1 MGRILRLIALALL
14 FGVALTDAS
23 YGTENVPK
31 NSCSERETA
40 KSSAEWIAI
49 LIRNAAMLDEDI
61 PRCIRLCTETIE
73 QAQLAGEDAVV
84 AAAMMQR
91 SGARACHSGI
101 EDGVTD
107 FRKAMEMLPVT
118 VTADI
123 QLLFTQALFFRQKLL
138 GVDQTAFIL
147 IPAQMDH
154 NGKYLDVDQNIR
166 MRLLCDVA
174 TSRVDSDGGFAE
186 PLLLCTPML
195 PLTTSHDLYTRM
207 ELISLKSQAENAA
220 EESIGRTLSAVTTM
234 LRRDCQHPVT
244 RSLRIEML
252 LLAARLHLAAD
263 NCTRAEDCLNHAR
276 NESRLLGCQSTI
288 AACEIEWM
296 EIIGW
301 SDPEQYY
308 GRGLQSVEPLINA
321 INSSDLLER
330 LHTISN
336 NRKAGG
342 FCVRA
347 AFQKLLQERGESV
360 ASCALSASQALGRW
374 NTTRV
379 SQMLALQAQRISA
392 AQLRADK
399 EGRRSLTI
407 ARIGFGLF
415 CALAIILLRERW
427 LLRNMNQRLKAEI
440 LNTDRQRMLKE
451 RMELRLA
458 QTERLESL
466 GALAGG
472 IAHDFN
478 NLLVGVIGNA
488 DLLRHTEPVSAGG
501 MQCLDGIIRS
511 AETAAGLS
519 HKMLAYAGKQPAM
532 KRVIDLNDAVE
543 RMLPLLRAG
552 LGGRHQIGFT
562 PGEGDLLAEV
572 DAEQVDQILLN
583 LVSNAVHAT
592 GDNSGVIQITTGCT
606 FLNAVPV
613 DTPTF
618 GNRRIGGPFVWF
630 EVSDPGR
637 GIAENDLARVFE
649 PFYTTKEKSPGHG
662 FGLAVVYGHVNR
674 HDGLIQLTSGLG
686 QGSRFRILLP
696 RSSKSVPFAAEVPDH
711 RMPVRNTA
719 RMRVVALDD
728 QKNVLDV
735 VERSLQTIS
744 GQCTSFTC
752 ATSAME
758 FLAENQPVDCLL
770 LDMMMPVVDG
780 PSVLEEL
787 SNKGIQIPVVL
798 MSGYSSENL
807 GDYSGL
813 PLVRAVLQK
822 PFRPEDLISVLRQAV
837 AAPVGAAMGTET
849 KVIGGRS

>member
-1 MGRILRLIALALL
+1 MGRILRGIVLALL
-14 FGVALTDAS
+14 FVATPTQVACATDSVRKAEHPES
-23 YGTENVPK
+23 KTKAP
-31 NSCSERETA
+31 
-40 KSSAEWIAI
+40 SAAWISQ
-49 LIRNAAMLDEDI
+49 LNRNGRILDEDI
-61 PRCIRLCTETIE
+61 PRCISLCTETIE

-91 SGARACHSGI
+91 SAASACHSGI
-101 EDGVTD
+101 EHGVDD
-107 FRKAMEMLPVT
+107 FRGALEMFPVT

-123 QLLFTQALFFRQKLL
+123 QLLFTQALFFRQKLM
-138 GVDQTAFIL
+138 GVEQTAFIP
-147 IPAQMDH
+147 IPAEMDH
-154 NGKYLDVDQNIR
+154 DGKYLEVDQSIR

-174 TSRVDSDGGFAE
+174 ASRVDAE
-186 PLLLCTPML
+186 GKCLETLLPCLPMQ
-195 PLTTSHDLYTRM
+195 PLTTSHELYARI
-207 ELISLKSQAENAA
+207 ELIRLKNQARNGAQK
-220 EESIGRTLSAVTTM
+220 SVGWMLSSVTEL
-234 LRRDCQHPVT
+234 LRRDRQQPVT
-244 RSLRIEML
+244 RALRVEML
-252 LLAARLHLAAD
+252 LLAAGLHLAAD
-263 NCTRAEDCLNHAR
+263 NCTLAEDCLRQALSEAN
-276 NESRLLGCQSTI
+276 LLGCKSTI
-288 AACEIEWM
+288 AACEIERM
-296 EIIGW
+296 EIIAW
-301 SDPEQYY
+301 SDPGQYY
-308 GRGLQSVEPLINA
+308 HRGMQAVEKMIPA
-321 INSSDLLER
+321 INSPDLLER
-330 LHTISN
+330 LYKICSS
-336 NRKAGG
+336 
-342 FCVRA
+342 RA
-347 AFQKLLQERGESV
+347 SGDFSTRATLRMLLDERVESV
-360 ASCALSASQALGRW
+360 EFCALSSSQALGRW
-374 NTTRV
+374 NTNRV

-399 EGRRSLTI
+399 AGQRSLTI
-407 ARIGFGLF
+407 ARIGFGVF

-427 LLRNMNQRLKAEI
+427 LLRNMNRRLKTEI

-488 DLLRHTEPVSAGG
+488 DLLRHMEPVSVGG

-519 HKMLAYAGKQPAM
+519 RKMLAYAGKQPAM
-532 KRVIDLNDAVE
+532 KRVIDLNDTVE

-552 LGGRHQIGFT
+552 LGGRHQIAFI
-562 PGEGDLLAEV
+562 PGDGTLLAEV

-583 LVSNAVHAT
+583 LVTNAVHAT
-592 GDNSGVIQITTGCT
+592 GDNFSIIEVTTGCT
-606 FLNAVPV
+606 FLSGVPV

-630 EVSDPGR
+630 EVADQGR
-637 GIAENDLARVFE
+637 GIAEADLARVFE

-674 HDGLIQLTSGLG
+674 HDGLIQLTSGVG

-696 RSSKSVPFAAEVPDH
+696 HSSKTLYTPGDSSDR
-711 RMPVRNTA
+711 RMPVATNA
-719 RMRVVALDD
+719 PMHVVALDD
-728 QKNVLDV
+728 QRDVLDV
-735 VERSLQTIS
+735 VEWSLQTIS

-752 ATSAME
+752 ATSALE
-758 FLAENQPVDCLL
+758 FLAENHPVDCLL

-787 SNKGIQIPVVL
+787 SNKGIQVPVVL

-807 GDYSGL
+807 GDFSRL

-822 PFRPEDLISVLRQAV
+822 PFRPEDLIAVLRRAM
-837 AAPVGAAMGTET
+837 AAPADSTVRVET
-849 KVIGGRS
+849 KIIGGRN

>member
-1 MGRILRLIALALL
+1 MGRILRLIVLMSLL
-14 FGVALTDAS
+14 VSTLTHICHA
-23 YGTENVPK
+23 TEPVLRSGYPQQ
-31 NSCSERETA
+31 RIA
-40 KSSAEWIAI
+40 KSSAEWIAL
-49 LIRNAAMLDEDI
+49 LIRNATVLDEDI
-61 PRCIRLCTETIE
+61 PHCITLCTETIE

-91 SGARACHSGI
+91 SAARACHSGM

-107 FRKAMEMLPVT
+107 FRTAMEMFPVT

-138 GVDQTAFIL
+138 GVEQTAFIP

-154 NGKYLDVDQNIR
+154 DGKYLEVDQDIR
-166 MRLLCDVA
+166 LRLLCDVA
-174 TSRVDSDGGFAE
+174 ASRVDADGGSSE
-186 PLLLCTPML
+186 PLLLCAPML

-207 ELISLKSQAENAA
+207 ELISLKSQAEHSS
-220 EESIGRTLSAVTTM
+220 ESSIGRTLSAVTAM
-234 LRRDCQHPVT
+234 LRKDRLHRVS

-252 LLAARLHLAAD
+252 LLAARLYVAAD

-276 NESRLLGCQSTI
+276 IEARRLGCQSTI

-296 EIIGW
+296 ETIGW
-301 SDPEQYY
+301 SDPERHYV
-308 GRGLQSVEPLINA
+308 RGLQAVERMIPA
-321 INSSDLLER
+321 INSPDLLER
-330 LHTISN
+330 LHTICNS
-336 NRKAGG
+336 RAAGN
-342 FCVRA
+342 FSKRA
-347 AFQKLLQERGESV
+347 AFRKLLDERADAVEF
-360 ASCALSASQALGRW
+360 CALSSSQALGRW
-374 NTTRV
+374 NTRRV
-379 SQMLALQAQRISA
+379 SQMLAMQAQRISA

-399 EGRRSLTI
+399 EGQRSLII
-407 ARIGFGLF
+407 ARIGFGVF

-488 DLLRHTEPVSAGG
+488 DLLRHLEPVSASG

-519 HKMLAYAGKQPAM
+519 RKMLAYAGKQPAM

-552 LGGRHQIGFT
+552 LGGRHQIAFI
-562 PGEGDLLAEV
+562 PGDGALLAEV

-583 LVSNAVHAT
+583 LVTNAAHAT
-592 GDNSGVIQITTGCT
+592 GDQSGIIEVTTGST
-606 FLNAVPV
+606 FLSAIPV

-630 EVSDPGR
+630 EVTDHGR
-637 GIAENDLARVFE
+637 GIAESDLARVFE

-674 HDGLIQLTSGLG
+674 HDGLIQLSSGLG
-686 QGSRFRILLP
+686 EGSRFRILLP
-696 RSSKSVPFAAEVPDH
+696 RSSKCVHSAVNFPDH
-711 RMPVRNTA
+711 RMPEETSSP
-719 RMRVVALDD
+719 MHVVALDD
-728 QKNVLDV
+728 QRDVLDV
-735 VERSLQTIS
+735 VERSLETIA

-758 FLAENQPVDCLL
+758 FLTENHPVDCLL

-807 GDYSGL
+807 GDFSRM

-822 PFRPEDLISVLRQAV
+822 PFRPEDLISVLRRAV
-837 AAPVGAAMGTET
+837 TTPADSARIVET
-849 KVIGGRS
+849 TVIGGRS